1 MLWNDR
7 WIHGKSLIDL
17 QASINQEVMQPGAT
31 VVADLMMGKQWSSR
45 ALLAIIRVKMR
56 EV

>member
-1 MLWNDR
+1 MLWNDK

-31 VVADLMMGKQWSSR
+31 VVADLMMGKQWSSH
-45 ALLAIIRVKMR
+45 ALLAIIG
-56 EV
+56 